1 MRPGQI
7 TTTELEAAI
16 LERIAK
22 EHTALFSCLGHLH
35 VLSREFTGAGSYTN
49 FAVGQVMPD
58 LPDGYL
64 SLDALISVPGVPSGL
79 GAVLACEAGFPKFL
93 EIYTYGDELWDGDS
107 SRFSLGGAA

>member
-7 TTTELEAAI
+7 TPTELETAI

-22 EHTALFSCLGHLH
+22 EHPTLASLLGQLHL
-35 VLSREFTGAGSYTN
+35 LSREFTGAGCYTT
-49 FAVGQVMPD
+49 FAAIQPTPD

-64 SLDALISVPGVPSGL
+64 STEALVMVSGLSNSL
-79 GAVLACEAGFPKFL
+79 GAVLACEAGCPKCL

-107 SRFSLGGAA
+107 DGFTIE

>member
-22 EHTALFSCLGHLH
+22 EHPALVSLIGQLH
-35 VLSREFTGAGSYTN
+35 VLSREFTGAGSYTT
-49 FAVGQVMPD
+49 FAASQPTPD

-64 SLDALISVPGVPSGL
+64 SLDGLVTVPGVPNGL
-79 GAVLACEAGFPKFL
+79 GAVLACEAGCPKCL

-107 SRFSLGGAA
+107 DGFLIGQAA